1 MKKLFQDKINSIFF
15 SIYLIVIW
23 AIYIFVNYKELK
35 NDKFQICCLML
46 PFLII
51 IIICFSNWLMSTLAR
66 VSFIQLSKINKREKR
81 ITFII
86 YF

>member
-51 IIICFSNWLMSTLAR
+51 IICFSNWLMSTLAR